1 MIDTLLVFAL
11 AIGLGW
17 PLGLYLARVMRGG
30 PAPLDRA
37 FAPLER
43 TIYRVLGTDPTRGM
57 SWRGYAKSFAL
68 SNLVLG
74 AIVWLQFMTQAWL
87 PLNPDGIPNLR
98 WDTALHTMVSFLT
111 NTNQQHYSGQAQL
124 SYLSQMVGIVG
135 LQVATPMMGLAIVVA
150 TLRGLFG
157 GRDNA
162 AAARSEVAT
171 AEASPRNGALRVT
184 EHYRR
189 NDEIHA
195 VPQTVA
201 DRDLG
206 NYWVDVTRATLRFM
220 LPLCLLWTLLLTAQ
234 GVPSTLQPGPT
245 AQIVD
250 ASAQAQEQKIPL
262 GPVAAMVAAK
272 QLGTNGGGWY
282 GPNSTV
288 ALENPTPFSNLLEM
302 LALILIPVAVTFM
315 VGPFTGRKRLTA
327 LVFGS
332 MLLMSAISTG
342 ASLWSEAYSSS
353 AADPALMEGKEV
365 RFGATS
371 SALWSALTTQS
382 SNGSVNAM
390 HDSLAPL
397 SGGVAMV
404 NMLINAIWGGIGC
417 GLQQF
422 LVYLLLAVFL
432 AGLMTGR
439 TPELFGR
446 KIEAPEVRL
455 LALLILLQPL
465 VVLGFSAIA
474 LALPSIT
481 GNSNPGFHGISQVF
495 YEYTSAYANNGSGFE
510 GLGDATYWWNLSCA
524 AVLALGRYPALIVP
538 LAVAGLLAR
547 KRVAPEGSG
556 TLHVETPTFA
566 LTLIAV
572 IVILTVLQFMP
583 ALVLGP
589 VADHLS
595 LAAMPSAFAPAPAL

>member
-1 MIDTLLVFAL
+1 MIEILLVFAL

-17 PLGLYLARVMRGG
+17 PLGLYLARVMRGDRSRLD
-30 PAPLDRA
+30 PLFLPVERVVYRA
-37 FAPLER
+37 LR
-43 TIYRVLGTDPTRGM
+43 TDPARGM
-57 SWRGYAKSFAL
+57 SWRGYALAFAS
-68 SNLVLG
+68 SNAVLALLVWAL
-74 AIVWLQFMTQAWL
+74 FMTQAWL
-87 PLNPDGIPNLR
+87 PFNPDAAPNMR

-135 LQVATPMMGLAIVVA
+135 LQVATPMMGLGIVAA

-157 GRDNA
+157 GRQAMANPA
-162 AAARSEVAT
+162 APAREGET
-171 AEASPRNGALRVT
+171 
-184 EHYRR
+184 
-189 NDEIHA
+189 
-195 VPQTVA
+195 
-201 DRDLG
+201 RDLG

-220 LPLCLLWTLLLTAQ
+220 LPLCLLWAALLTWQ
-234 GVPSTLQPGPT
+234 GVPSTLQGGASVSPLDPSAGLT
-245 AQIVD
+245 AQT
-250 ASAQAQEQKIPL
+250 IPV

-288 ALENPTPFSNLLEM
+288 ALENPTPLSNLLET

-315 VGPFTGRKRLTA
+315 VGPFTGRRKLTA

-332 MLLMSAISTG
+332 MLLMSTVSTG
-342 ASLWSEAYSSS
+342 LSVWSEAHS
-353 AADPALMEGKEV
+353 ATSADAALMEGKET
-365 RFGATS
+365 RFGAS
-371 SALWSALTTQS
+371 DSALWSALTTQS

-397 SGGVAMV
+397 TGGVAMV

-422 LVYLLLAVFL
+422 LVYLLLSVFL

-465 VVLGFSAIA
+465 VVLGFSAVT

-481 GNSNPGFHGISQVF
+481 GNSNPGFHGIGQVF
-495 YEYTSAYANNGSGFE
+495 YEYTSAFANNGSGFE

-547 KRVAPEGSG
+547 KRVAPESGG
-556 TLHVETPTFA
+556 TLHAETPTFA

-572 IVILTVLQFMP
+572 IAILTVLQFMP

-589 VADHLS
+589 IADHLA
-595 LAAMPSAFAPAPAL
+595 LATQAL